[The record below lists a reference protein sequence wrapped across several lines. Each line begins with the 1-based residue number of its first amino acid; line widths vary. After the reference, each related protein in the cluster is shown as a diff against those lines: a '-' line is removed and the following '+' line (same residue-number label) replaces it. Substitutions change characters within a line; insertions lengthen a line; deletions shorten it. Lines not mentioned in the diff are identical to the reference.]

1 MFARRR
7 LLRNQN
13 KIMFKLIITL
23 SKLELLLII
32 IYMEERGKLIIFK
45 ETIIL
50 LNLFLVYIF
59 FVESLYVLKI

>member
-1 MFARRR
+1 
-7 LLRNQN
+7 
-13 KIMFKLIITL
+13 MFKLIITL

>member
-13 KIMFKLIITL
+13 KIMFKLIRTL
-23 SKLELLLII
+23 SKLKLLLII

>member
-32 IYMEERGKLIIFK
+32 IYMKERGKLIIFK

>member
-1 MFARRR
+1 
-7 LLRNQN
+7 
-13 KIMFKLIITL
+13 MFKLIITL
-23 SKLELLLII
+23 SKLKLLLII

-45 ETIIL
+45 EIIIL